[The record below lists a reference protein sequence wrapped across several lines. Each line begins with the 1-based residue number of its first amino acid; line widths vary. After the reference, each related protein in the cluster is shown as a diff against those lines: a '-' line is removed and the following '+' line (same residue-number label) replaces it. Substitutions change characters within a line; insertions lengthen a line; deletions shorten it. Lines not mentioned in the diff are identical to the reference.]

1 MRLLLVTNPPG
12 TGGSHK
18 WEQTTPSLAG
28 ILREAGHSVDVT
40 DTGEELGRPELAD
53 FDAIVLNMWRNP
65 RWEST
70 SRRLSGT
77 GCTHSWRTA
86 AD

>member
-18 WEQTTPSLAG
+18 WEQTSPSLAG

-40 DTGEELGRPELAD
+40 DTGEELGRPDLAD
-53 FDAIVLNMWRNP
+53 YDAIVLKHVAKPENGSRP
-65 RWEST
+65 R
-70 SRRLSGT
+70 RG
-77 GCTHSWRTA
+77 
-86 AD
+86 